1 MPPAVSPKRR
11 HAMEPI
17 SYDELMS
24 NAGMSGFVSFLEHPS
39 PVQAAPALEMEAG
52 AMAGTASAAA
62 AIPQAYPSRP
72 ADDGTDEERPTDD
85 KRRSSVPLGPSAVPL
100 AHTQAGMPVAPGRK
114 ERIRKATVV
123 EDGHSLAEQ
132 AVYEVLW
139 QAASPLNDLTDA
151 DRTIRI
157 GYHRLAQMTRL
168 SWVSVKAN
176 LRTLERK
183 LAIEVTGSEN
193 SATRECKCYLVYSRS
208 TILERRK
215 QAGLEWVRRTRGVE
229 LLTEAAIAFERP
241 GPKPVA

>member
-1 MPPAVSPKRR
+1 
-11 HAMEPI
+11 MEPI
-17 SYDELMS
+17 TYDELMS

-39 PVQAAPALEMEAG
+39 PAQATQALAIEAE
-52 AMAGTASAAA
+52 AVAGTVAATA
-62 AIPQAYPSRP
+62 AIPQPG
-72 ADDGTDEERPTDD
+72 GTDDRFSSSVFSTG
-85 KRRSSVPLGPSAVPL
+85 RSSVPLGKTDDGKRSSVPR
-100 AHTQAGMPVAPGRK
+100 GRQG
-114 ERIRKATVV
+114 RIRKAALA

-139 QAASPLNDLTDA
+139 QAASPVSDLTDA

-193 SATRECKCYLVYSRS
+193 SATREGKCYLVYSRS
-208 TILERRK
+208 SILERRK
-215 QAGLEWVRRTRGVE
+215 RAGLEWVRRTRGVE
-229 LLTEAAIAFERP
+229 LLSQATIALGRP

>member
-1 MPPAVSPKRR
+1 
-11 HAMEPI
+11 MEPI
-17 SYDELMS
+17 TYDELMS

-39 PVQAAPALEMEAG
+39 PAQATQALAIEAE
-52 AMAGTASAAA
+52 AVAGTVAATA
-62 AIPQAYPSRP
+62 AIPQPG
-72 ADDGTDEERPTDD
+72 GTDDRFSSSVFSTG
-85 KRRSSVPLGPSAVPL
+85 RSSVPLGKTDDGKRSSVPR
-100 AHTQAGMPVAPGRK
+100 GRQG
-114 ERIRKATVV
+114 RIRKAALA

-139 QAASPLNDLTDA
+139 QAASPAGDVADA

-193 SATRECKCYLVYSRS
+193 SATREGKCYLVYSRS
-208 TILERRK
+208 SILERRK

-229 LLTEAAIAFERP
+229 LLSQAAITLGRP